1 MITLQEI
8 EAAIDQLPQKEVFT
22 LRDWIEKRLDDDWAH
37 SYRIHWARHATNALS
52 AIEIY
57 RTDNFKRV

>member
-22 LRDWIEKRLDDDWAH
+22 LRDWIEKRLDDDW
-37 SYRIHWARHATNALS
+37 
-52 AIEIY
+52 
-57 RTDNFKRV
+57 V